1 MRKPTHLTCTEIMM
15 QISWAVTCQLTDQ
28 RLCCFV
34 VLLFFSAI
42 DRWRKE
48 SRARMEKPI
57 NLILFTNI
65 QGKRA
70 LYDNLLTGHMGA
82 LNQ

>member
-28 RLCCFV
+28 RLGCFV
-34 VLLFFSAI
+34 VLGFFFAI
-42 DRWRKE
+42 DRARKE

-65 QGKRA
+65 QRQARA
-70 LYDNLLTGHMGA
+70 I
-82 LNQ
+82 

>member
-15 QISWAVTCQLTDQ
+15 QIRWTLTCQLSDQ

-34 VLLFFSAI
+34 VVSVVIFAI
-42 DRWRKE
+42 ERARKE

-57 NLILFTNI
+57 NLILVTNI
-65 QGKRA
+65 HRQARA
-70 LYDNLLTGHMGA
+70 S
-82 LNQ
+82 QCI

>member
-15 QISWAVTCQLTDQ
+15 QISWAVTCQLSDQ

-34 VLLFFSAI
+34 VVVFFAI
-42 DRWRKE
+42 DRARKE

-57 NLILFTNI
+57 NLILVTNI
-65 QGKRA
+65 HRQA
-70 LYDNLLTGHMGA
+70 HA
-82 LNQ
+82 SQCI